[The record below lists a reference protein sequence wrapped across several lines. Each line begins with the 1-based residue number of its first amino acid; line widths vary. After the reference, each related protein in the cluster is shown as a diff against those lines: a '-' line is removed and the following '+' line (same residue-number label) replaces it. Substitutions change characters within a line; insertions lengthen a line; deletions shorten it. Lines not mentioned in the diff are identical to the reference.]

1 MSNTNTKWSAEEKQ
15 IRSTFQPKIL
25 QLIPLSIIFMATFPY
40 LVLTNHIDLAPNV
53 QPTELVDFSA
63 KLQFALRYQ
72 IVGVMWMIFCM
83 WSVIAKRFPSP
94 AVNPMSGYEHLTEI
108 PKNIMTNSLE
118 QLMMSVL
125 TQFSLLTYLDGDETK
140 KIIPMLTIMFIV
152 GRITFWA
159 GYPTY
164 RSFGFWVTMWPTQ
177 IAMWICFAK
186 FINFAIGWNSYLAY
200 WGAPMLFYAGFY
212 MKLRYHRH
220 NKF

>member
-1 MSNTNTKWSAEEKQ
+1 MT
-15 IRSTFQPKIL
+15 
-25 QLIPLSIIFMATFPY
+25 
-40 LVLTNHIDLAPNV
+40 PNV
-53 QPTELVDFSA
+53 HPADLTDFSA
-63 KLQFALRYQ
+63 KLQFTLRFQ
-72 IVGVMWMIFCM
+72 IIGVVWMIFCM

-118 QLMMSVL
+118 QFVMSVL
-125 TQFSLLTYLDGDETK
+125 TQLSLLTYLDGDETK
-140 KIIPMLTIMFIV
+140 KIIPMLTTMFLV

-186 FINFAIGWNSYLAY
+186 FLNFVIGCDSYLIY
-200 WGAPMLFYAGFY
+200 WGVPMLFYTGFY
-212 MKLRYHRH
+212 IKLRYHRL